1 MKKIFISLLLICLTT
16 LIASCSAGVS
26 GLQSYV
32 NTAQGYEFLY
42 PNGWIPVDVKN
53 ATPGVD
59 VVFRDLIERGENL
72 SVIISDVPSDKT
84 LEDLGTPTD
93 IGYRFFKAV
102 NNSPELNRE
111 ADFITAESRQVNNKT
126 YYLLEYEVKT
136 PEQPARH
143 NIATVAVS
151 RGKLFTFNL
160 STSEKRWNQVKDTLT
175 IAAKSFTIR

>member
-1 MKKIFISLLLICLTT
+1 MLRIFISLLLISLTT
-16 LIASCSAGVS
+16 LISSCSAGVS

-32 NTAQGYEFLY
+32 NPAQGYEFLY
-42 PNGWIPVDVKN
+42 PNGWIAVDVKN
-53 ATPGVD
+53 ASSGVD
-59 VVFRDLIERGENL
+59 VVFRDLIERSENL

-102 NNSPELNRE
+102 NNNPELNRE
-111 ADFITAESRQVNNKT
+111 ADFITAESRQVNDKT
-126 YYLLEYEVKT
+126 YYLLEYEVET
-136 PEQPARH
+136 PDQPARH

-160 STSEKRWNQVKDTLT
+160 STTEKRWNQVKDTFT
-175 IAAKSFTIR
+175 VAAKSFTVR